1 MDIGKKISG
10 YRRQSGLTQKQLADM
25 LCVSEDLVS
34 KWECGS
40 RRPDYGTIRELAE
53 KHSEAGIEI
62 SEDIGKISDIDELIL
77 TELERCIPE
86 GIDAGE
92 LPGHIS
98 AFLRKIPER
107 DANIFIARYYYFED
121 VKRIAAEHGIRA
133 NNAGIILFRT
143 RAKLTEFLKEE
154 IHNE

>member
-40 RRPDYGTIRELAE
+40 RRPDYGTIRELADVLGVE
-53 KHSEAGIEI
+53 
-62 SEDIGKISDIDELIL
+62 IGKISDIDELIL

>member
-10 YRRQSGLTQKQLADM
+10 YRRQSGLTQKQLAD
-25 LCVSEDLVS
+25 
-34 KWECGS
+34 
-40 RRPDYGTIRELAE
+40 
-53 KHSEAGIEI
+53 
-62 SEDIGKISDIDELIL
+62 
-77 TELERCIPE
+77 IPE

-133 NNAGIILFRT
+133 NNAGIILFRM